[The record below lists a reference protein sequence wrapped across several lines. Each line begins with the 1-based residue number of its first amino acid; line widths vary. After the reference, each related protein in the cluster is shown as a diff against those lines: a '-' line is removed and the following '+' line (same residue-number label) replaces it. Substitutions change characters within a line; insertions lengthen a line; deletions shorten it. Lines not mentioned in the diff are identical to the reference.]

1 MPTGAPPDADGPVHA
16 GTLPAGRYAIFL
28 HVGPYSHAEVDD
40 LSDARSRLAAWA
52 EREGIALESSAT
64 ARGTAFHASL
74 ERYLTDASREPDW
87 SRWETELSHLIDE
100 PLTAATVFRRM
111 SLTAEAKREIVAK
124 HGRGDADTGSTEVQV
139 ALLTARINELT
150 EHLREHKKDHHSR
163 RGLLMLVGK
172 RRRLLKYLQKSD
184 IDRYRSL
191 IQELGLRR

>member
-1 MPTGAPPDADGPVHA
+1 
-16 GTLPAGRYAIFL
+16 
-28 HVGPYSHAEVDD
+28 
-40 LSDARSRLAAWA
+40 
-52 EREGIALESSAT
+52 
-64 ARGTAFHASL
+64 
-74 ERYLTDASREPDW
+74 
-87 SRWETELSHLIDE
+87 
-100 PLTAATVFRRM
+100 M
-111 SLTAEAKREIVAK
+111 SLTAEAKREIVAR